1 MTIQECY
8 QSMGGGYEQAEILRR
23 ESETIPDAAQ
33 GSMEQV
39 TRAYR
44 STMEAIRTYLK
55 QRETL

>member
-23 ESETIPDAAQ
+23 ESETIPDAARKP
-33 GSMEQV
+33 MEEV
-39 TRAYR
+39 SRTYR
-44 STMEAIRTYLK
+44 STMEAIRAYLK